1 MTTPVLTQQT
11 KRMTTSQPA
20 HPDDVGQWRRDHVP
34 VYNDNAL
41 KLGIFGA
48 NCSNGC
54 TMTHAETT
62 FEPTYEHN
70 VAIAKRADQ
79 LGFELLVP
87 VGRWKHFGGK
97 TQFNA
102 HNLEVYTWATAM
114 ACNTENIMVCA
125 TSHTPTV
132 HPLFAAKQAASID
145 NISGGRFGLNIVCGW
160 FRPEIEMFGR
170 EQLPHEQRYAMA
182 SDWLT
187 CVRRAWTEQDFDH
200 AGPYFEIKQGY
211 LSPKPVQQPHPV
223 LLNAGNSE
231 DGREFSARECDF
243 NFITIATA
251 EQAGDLVSDIH
262 ARAARYQRQCGV
274 MSYALVC
281 CRDSEQEAQALYQRI
296 VDEGDWEA
304 ANNVMALLG
313 MESGSFDE
321 QIKQF
326 GERFI
331 AGWGGYPL
339 VGTPEQV
346 VDKML
351 ELNALGVEGLILAWL
366 DYYEELD
373 YFGKKVMPLMIE
385 AGLRKGPV

>member
-1 MTTPVLTQQT
+1 MH
-11 KRMTTSQPA
+11 A
-20 HPDDVGQWRRDHVP
+20 DDVAAWRAGHVP

-41 KLGIFGA
+41 KLGIFGT
-48 NCSNGC
+48 NCSHGC
-54 TMTHAETT
+54 TMTHAPTT

-70 VAIAKRADQ
+70 VDIAQLADR

-87 VGRWKHFGGK
+87 VGRWRHFGGS
-97 TQFNA
+97 TRFNA
-102 HNLEVYTWATAM
+102 HNLEVFTWATAL
-114 ACNTENIMVCA
+114 ACNTERIMVAA

-145 NISGGRFGLNIVCGW
+145 NISRGRFALNIVCGW
-160 FRPEIEMFGR
+160 FRPEIEMFGMA
-170 EQLPHEQRYAMA
+170 QLPHDERYAMA
-182 SDWLT
+182 SDWVT

-200 AGPYFEIKQGY
+200 DGPYFTIRQGF

-231 DGREFSARECDF
+231 AGREFSAREVDF

-251 EQAGDLVSDIH
+251 EQAGELVQDIH
-262 ARAARYQRQCGV
+262 RRASAHRRRCGV

-281 CRDSEQEAQALYQRI
+281 CRDTEAEARALYQQI

-304 ANNVMALLG
+304 ARNVMELLG

-321 QIKQF
+321 QIRAY

-339 VGTPEQV
+339 VGTPEMV
-346 VDKML
+346 VAQML
-351 ELNALGVEGLILAWL
+351 ELNRLGVEGLILAWL
-366 DYYEELD
+366 DYHQELA
-373 YFGKKVMPLMIE
+373 YFGERVLPLME
-385 AGLRKGPV
+385 QAGLRRPAGP

>member
-1 MTTPVLTQQT
+1 M
-11 KRMTTSQPA
+11 SA
-20 HPDDVGQWRRDHVP
+20 HPDDLAAWRREHVP
-34 VYNDNAL
+34 VYNANRL

-48 NCSNGC
+48 NCSHGC
-54 TMTHAETT
+54 TMTHAATT

-70 VAIAKRADQ
+70 VEIARRADA

-87 VGRWKHFGGK
+87 VGRWKHFGGS
-97 TQFNA
+97 TLFNA
-102 HNLEVYTWATAM
+102 HNIEVFTWATAL
-114 ACNTENIMVCA
+114 ACNTEHIMLAA

-145 NISGGRFGLNIVCGW
+145 NISHGRFALNIVCGW

-170 EQLPHEQRYAMA
+170 EQLPHAERYEMA
-182 SDWLT
+182 RDWVT
-187 CVRRAWTEQDFDH
+187 CVKRAWTEQDFDH
-200 AGPYFEIKQGY
+200 AGPYYTIRQGF
-211 LSPKPVQQPHPV
+211 LSPKPVQRPHPV

-231 DGREFSARECDF
+231 EGRDFSAREVDF

-251 EQAGDLVSDIH
+251 AQAGELVADIH
-262 ARAARYQRQCGV
+262 RRARGYGRECGV

-281 CRDSEQEAQALYQRI
+281 CRDTEAEARALYQRI

-304 ANNVMALLG
+304 ARNVMDLLG
-313 MESGSFDE
+313 IESGSFTE
-321 QIKQF
+321 QIRQF

-346 VDKML
+346 VEQMVG
-351 ELNALGVEGLILAWL
+351 LNAQGVEGLILAWL
-366 DYYEELD
+366 DYNEELK
-373 YFGKKVMPLMIE
+373 YFGERVLPLME
-385 AGLRKGPV
+385 QAGLRQPLLRGA

>member
-1 MTTPVLTQQT
+1 MNAAEAT
-11 KRMTTSQPA
+11 
-20 HPDDVGQWRRDHVP
+20 HPDDVAEWRRRHVP
-34 VYNDNAL
+34 ACNDNRL

-54 TMTHAETT
+54 TMTHAPTS

-70 VAIAKRADQ
+70 VAIARLADR
-79 LGFELLVP
+79 LGFEMLVP
-87 VGRWKHFGGK
+87 VGRWKHFGGS
-97 TQFNA
+97 TMFNA
-102 HNLEVYTWATAM
+102 HNLEVFTWATAM
-114 ACNTENIMVCA
+114 ACNTERIMVCA

-160 FRPEIEMFGR
+160 FRPEIEMFGKA
-170 EQLPHEQRYAMA
+170 QLPHAERYAMA

-187 CVRRAWTEQDFDH
+187 CVKRAWTEQDFDH
-200 AGPYFEIKQGY
+200 DGPYFTIKQGF
-211 LSPKPVQQPHPV
+211 LSPKPVQQPYPL

-231 DGREFSARECDF
+231 EGREFSAREVDF

-251 EQAGDLVSDIH
+251 EQAGELVQDIH
-262 ARAARYQRQCGV
+262 ARAARHGRRCGV

-281 CRDSEQEAQALYQRI
+281 CRDTEAEARALYQQI

-313 MESGSFDE
+313 IESGSFDE
-321 QIKQF
+321 QVRHF

-339 VGTPEQV
+339 IGTPEQV
-346 VDKML
+346 VEQMKT
-351 ELNALGVEGLILAWL
+351 LNELGVEGLILAWL
-366 DYYEELD
+366 DYHRELE
-373 YFGKKVMPLMIE
+373 YFGERVLPLME
-385 AGLRKGPV
+385 QAGLRVPIAAAAT

>member
-1 MTTPVLTQQT
+1 MNAN
-11 KRMTTSQPA
+11 PA
-20 HPDDVGQWRRDHVP
+20 LHPDDIAAWRHQHVP
-34 VYNDNAL
+34 VYNDNRL

-62 FEPTYEHN
+62 FEPTYAHN
-70 VAIAKRADQ
+70 VEIAKLADQ

-87 VGRWKHFGGK
+87 VGRWKHFGGT

-102 HNLEVYTWATAM
+102 HNIEVYTWATAM
-114 ACNTENIMVCA
+114 ACNTEHIMVCA
-125 TSHTPTV
+125 TSHTPTA
-132 HPLFAAKQAASID
+132 HPLFAAKQGASID
-145 NISGGRFGLNIVCGW
+145 NISNGRFGLNIVCGW
-160 FRPEIEMFGR
+160 FRPEIEMFGK
-170 EQLPHEQRYAMA
+170 EQLPHTERYEMA
-182 SDWLT
+182 RDWVT
-187 CVRRAWTEQDFDH
+187 CVKRAWTEQDFDH
-200 AGPYFEIKQGY
+200 VGPYFTIKQGY

-231 DGREFSARECDF
+231 QGREFSAREVDF

-251 EQAGDLVSDIH
+251 EQAGELVRDIR
-262 ARAARYQRQCGV
+262 ARAVAYQRECGV

-281 CRDSEQEAQALYQRI
+281 CRDTEAEAKALYQRI

-304 ANNVMALLG
+304 ANNVMRMLG

-321 QIKQF
+321 QIKKY

-339 VGTPEQV
+339 VGTPAQIVE
-346 VDKML
+346 KMQ
-351 ELNALGVEGLILAWL
+351 ELSALGVEGLILTWL
-366 DYYEELD
+366 DYLQELKF
-373 YFGKKVMPLMIE
+373 FGERVLPLME
-385 AGLRKGPV
+385 QAGLRVAFEHPLRERTD